1 MYPVSSKFHDMC
13 RADGR
18 EVFCK
23 VTFNGQTTLDGG
35 EILEITMT
43 ERMDAESG
51 VSIGASCASDCKIK
65 IYKQTQSIPLTGGF
79 FVPYVGFR
87 VGTGTMGQTAIAG
100 QAVAGRAVV
109 GVSVESEDTVEWVP
123 LGRFYIP
130 TDGVDD
136 SGSYFL
142 EISGYDQM
150 SSLTADYAPSIT
162 FPAAPAAMLADVC
175 SQCHITPPSVS
186 FPDMEIPA
194 AVSGTLRQ
202 QLGWLAGLAGCNARF
217 DRDGALRLGWYIQT
231 GMVVDG
237 DMQYMDGFTV
247 KSEGLFAIR
256 SITSGTGD
264 NPITSGSG
272 IGIRAE
278 NPYMTQQ
285 ALDAAFDIIG
295 GASFAQVTTKY
306 RCDPSIE
313 AGDIISVEG
322 DEAEMLPVFVR
333 EQNIHIQ
340 GGMAATITCSAPAD
354 AEYTMAESPTEQKI
368 KKAYRDLTAAM
379 QAATQRIIGAQG
391 GYYEITYNADG
402 YPTGWIL
409 RDTPTIT
416 PSTRMWMMTIGGM
429 GYSRDGGNTVS
440 GVAFTMDGAINADM
454 ITVGQLSANRISV
467 NGQTLSDFIRAEIDE
482 DGHPVISIGSSASEI
497 ILKEYNDR
505 IGFFAPDGTLLAYF
519 ANNAFELVE
528 LSRFRIGPM
537 SIAVQP
543 NSSVSFVG
551 AD

>member
-1 MYPVSSKFHDMC
+1 MYPVSNKFHEIC
-13 RADGR
+13 TAPAR

-23 VTFNGQTTLDGG
+23 VTFNGQTELDGE
-35 EILEITMT
+35 EILEITVT

-51 VSIGASCASDCKIK
+51 VSIGATCASECKIM
-65 IYKQTQSIPLTGGF
+65 IYKQTQRIPLAGGF
-79 FVPYVGFR
+79 FTPYVGFR

-100 QAVAGRAVV
+100 QAVAGKAVV

-142 EISGYDQM
+142 EITGYDQM
-150 SSLTADYAPSIT
+150 ASLTSDYAPSIT
-162 FPAAPAAMLADVC
+162 FPATPAAMLADVC
-175 SQCHITPPSVS
+175 NQCHITPPAAS
-186 FPDMEIPA
+186 FLAMEIPA

-217 DRDGALRLGWYIQT
+217 DRDGALRFYWYAQT
-231 GMVVDG
+231 GMEIDG
-237 DMQYMDGFTV
+237 EMQYMDGFTV
-247 KSEGLFAIR
+247 KAEGLFAIR
-256 SITSGTGD
+256 SITSGTAE

-272 IGIRAE
+272 IGIQAE

-285 ALDAAFDIIG
+285 ALDAVFDAIG
-295 GASFAQVTTKY
+295 GASFAQIEMKY

-313 AGDIISVEG
+313 PGDIISVEG
-322 DEAEMLPVFVR
+322 DDAQMLPVFVR
-333 EQNIHIQ
+333 QQNIHIQ
-340 GGMAATITCSAPAD
+340 GGMAATITCNSPED
-354 AEYTMAESPTEQKI
+354 AEYTMAESPTEQKS

-379 QAATQRIIGAQG
+379 QEATQRIIGAQG

-402 YPTGWIL
+402 FPTGWIV

-416 PSTRMWMMTIGGM
+416 PSTKMWMMSIGGL

-440 GVAFTMDGAINADM
+440 GVALTMDGAINANM
-454 ITVGQLSANRISV
+454 ITVGQMSAQRISV

-482 DGHPVISIGSSASEI
+482 DGHPVLSIGSSASEI

-505 IGFFAPDGTLLAYF
+505 IGFFAPDGTLLAYW
-519 ANNAFELVE
+519 NNNSFELVE
-528 LSRFRIGPM
+528 LSRFRLGPM
-537 SIAVQP
+537 ALVVQP
-543 NSSVSFVG
+543 NQSISFVG
-551 AD
+551 VT